1 MGITAGGMIILLAIS
16 GGLPEIMWLGNG
28 GMAGSAASAGMGG
41 TWYTDS
47 SPQGA
52 LENPVMA
59 SRLPL
64 GITAGA
70 TGATVLDI
78 EKRTRR
84 VYDSFGGVVG
94 EAEYA
99 YNQNFTPLPGG
110 IAVSMSTGA
119 LAASAGWRAVS
130 TFSYDYRRV
139 INDNSY
145 IMVADET
152 LSIRGMLSEFS
163 LAGSYTAGDMFSFGA
178 GGGYL
183 TGTRDSEY
191 LMDYEDPTAPD
202 ISLDTETDIS
212 GMIARG
218 SVLADLGRVEVTA
231 GIEQPIDWKYTV
243 ENYETELTLPM
254 KVRSGFLYNPG
265 NRLKSLF
272 TADLWWSGTSS
283 VEVAGEET
291 DLRNSWGIGAG
302 VQNTLPGSA
311 MVRTGFSYESSPL
324 SSALDR
330 MAFTAGIGWVLG
342 DVSLDAALAFSP
354 VRWDQYQADGLPT
367 FVYGDSLV
375 MESSRTAFSLGV
387 TKTF

>member
-41 TWYTDS
+41 TWFTDG

-59 SRLPL
+59 SKLPR
-64 GITAGA
+64 GFTAGA

-110 IAVSMSTGA
+110 VALSMSEGA

-130 TFSYDYRRV
+130 TFSYDYQRV

-145 IMVADET
+145 VRVAEET
-152 LSIRGMLSEFS
+152 LNVSGILSEFS
-163 LAGSYTAGDMFSFGA
+163 LAGSYTAGNILSFGA

-191 LMDYEDPTAPD
+191 LMDHDDPTEPD
-202 ISLDTETDIS
+202 VAVDTETDFS

-254 KVRSGFLYNPG
+254 KARSGI
-265 NRLKSLF
+265 F
-272 TADLWWSGTSS
+272 TAR
-283 VEVAGEET
+283 A
-291 DLRNSWGIGAG
+291 
-302 VQNTLPGSA
+302 
-311 MVRTGFSYESSPL
+311 TG
-324 SSALDR
+324 
-330 MAFTAGIGWVLG
+330 
-342 DVSLDAALAFSP
+342 
-354 VRWDQYQADGLPT
+354 
-367 FVYGDSLV
+367 
-375 MESSRTAFSLGV
+375 
-387 TKTF
+387 